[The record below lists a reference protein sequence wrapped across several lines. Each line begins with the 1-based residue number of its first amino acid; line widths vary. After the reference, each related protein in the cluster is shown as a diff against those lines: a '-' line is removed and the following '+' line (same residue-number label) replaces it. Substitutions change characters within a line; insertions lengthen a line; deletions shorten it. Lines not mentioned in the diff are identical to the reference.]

1 MLWQGAAFVAARLLL
16 LVSTVV
22 LARFLGPS
30 EYGLIS
36 FGLVIVTAL
45 NVVSDIGVSQALVYL
60 PDRRRLVDSA
70 LVIGVVGSLLL
81 GALWVA
87 AVPVLLDALGH
98 SGSTALQ
105 LQLLALVLVIT
116 SIGQV
121 PDAILRKRLQFS
133 RRLPAEL
140 GRGLGR
146 GLVAVVLAL
155 MGFGAWSLVWAE
167 ITGAVAY
174 AVICWLMVSHRPGP
188 FREWWNR
195 QEMRTLLRFGIPTAL
210 NGGLATAVQNVDYL
224 VIITTLGTASLG
236 YYFVGFRIPELVI
249 ISVFLVFS
257 QVTYPLYATVN
268 DDPERLR
275 RGYLLSTR
283 VQATYGFAAGAGIAV
298 AAPVL
303 VPVLFGERYAATVPV
318 MSAIAIY
325 AVFRSLTAGSADV
338 FKAVGRPELGMWL
351 GVARLTLLVPVLFV
365 STKWGITGVAVGQL
379 VMAVVFALITQQ
391 VVCRTM
397 VLPMTRL
404 LKTLVPCVLAGLGSA
419 LGAFLG
425 MTLAGG
431 TSWGTVVVTVLGS
444 VLVGGLVILATD
456 RGTIRKALMA

>member
-1 MLWQGAAFVAARLLL
+1 MLWQGAAFVLARLLL

-70 LVIGVVGSLLL
+70 LVIGVVGSLVL
-81 GALWVA
+81 GALWVV
-87 AVPVLLDALGH
+87 AVPFLLDALGH
-98 SGSTALQ
+98 PGNDLQ

-121 PDAILRKRLQFS
+121 PDAILRKRLLFS

-195 QEMRTLLRFGIPTAL
+195 SEMRTLLRFGVPTAV
-210 NGGLATAVQNVDYL
+210 NGGLATAVQNIDYL
-224 VIITTLGTASLG
+224 VIVTTLGTTSLG

-351 GVARLTLLVPVLFV
+351 GVARLTLLVPALYFA
-365 STKWGITGVAVGQL
+365 SQWGITGVAVGQL

-404 LKTLVPCVLAGLGSA
+404 LKALVPCVLAGLGSA

-425 MTLAGG
+425 MTVAGG
-431 TSWGTVVVTVLGS
+431 TSWGTLVATVLGS

-456 RGTIRKALMA
+456 RGTIRKALLA

>member
-1 MLWQGAAFVAARLLL
+1 
-16 LVSTVV
+16 
-22 LARFLGPS
+22 
-30 EYGLIS
+30 
-36 FGLVIVTAL
+36 
-45 NVVSDIGVSQALVYL
+45 
-60 PDRRRLVDSA
+60 
-70 LVIGVVGSLLL
+70 
-81 GALWVA
+81 
-87 AVPVLLDALGH
+87 
-98 SGSTALQ
+98 
-105 LQLLALVLVIT
+105 
-116 SIGQV
+116 
-121 PDAILRKRLQFS
+121 
-133 RRLPAEL
+133 
-140 GRGLGR
+140 
-146 GLVAVVLAL
+146 

-444 VLVGGLVILATD
+444 VLVGGLVILVTD